1 MREIFDI
8 CKVFD
13 RFVAMVVQLKDDT
26 ILSRG
31 KPVVKTVEK
40 GLVKDATPL
49 PKGETSGRQSR
60 AGGAGQE
67 TEPRVIATEVTSL
80 ARARARKA
88 EPKSEIV
95 EQIGKRLRNVYNEVL
110 FQPVPDRF
118 HDLIRALEAD
128 PASAADAP
136 GGAPDDVRQ
145 KDAT

>member
-1 MREIFDI
+1 MREVFVI
-8 CKVFD
+8 CKLTSK
-13 RFVAMVVQLKDDT
+13 FVSMVGPLKDDT

-31 KPVVKTVEK
+31 KTVAKSVEK

-49 PKGETSGRQSR
+49 PKGEISSRQPR
-60 AGGAGQE
+60 AVSAGQE
-67 TEPRVIATEVTSL
+67 ADPRATAAEVTSF

-118 HDLIRALEAD
+118 HDLIRALEAS
-128 PASAADAP
+128 PASAADAHS
-136 GGAPDDVRQ
+136 GATDGMRQ
-145 KDAT
+145 KDPT